1 MLRDTIQ
8 FCLRARMELESSLTT
23 CLARAILAIVDFDY
37 LVCRVDKIDIVLKE
51 PLPALEHI
59 MPIEE
64 G

>member
-1 MLRDTIQ
+1 
-8 FCLRARMELESSLTT
+8 MELESSLTT

-37 LVCRVDKIDIVLKE
+37 LVCGVDEIDIVLKE